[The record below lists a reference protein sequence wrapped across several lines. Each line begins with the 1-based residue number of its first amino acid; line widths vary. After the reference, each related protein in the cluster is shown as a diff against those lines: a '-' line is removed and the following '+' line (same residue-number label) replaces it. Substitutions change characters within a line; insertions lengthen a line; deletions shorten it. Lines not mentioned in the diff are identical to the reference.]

1 MINQDSNR
9 NDDDISEKEKEK
21 IRDEILKDIYGSG
34 SRWIEKRTTLKIIK
48 DKKIKKMPGSDK
60 KILFNY
66 FNNPEKKDS
75 LLKIFS
81 EDQYDFFINKIK
93 EKEDLKINNK
103 VKEKE
108 YISNNSFSSNSNIST
123 NNTENEAESNQRINI
138 NEIISDL
145 LKNSV
150 FYLREEIE
158 NQKKNISFIKSY
170 MEIKL
175 KYNMKQLQ
183 NIKNNYQIIK

>member
-66 FNNPEKKDS
+66 FNNPEKTDS

-81 EDQYDFFINKIK
+81 EDQYDFFIKCFNKTKINKIK

-138 NEIISDL
+138 SEIISDL

-158 NQKKNISFIKSY
+158 NQKKI
-170 MEIKL
+170 L
-175 KYNMKQLQ
+175 VL
-183 NIKNNYQIIK
+183 